1 MAAAFLLVTLALPA
15 AGFTLWE
22 RLPALAARSIEK
34 YLPGIQVRFGTVEVG
49 FPDGLR
55 IQNAQLISRATGRTL
70 LMMERVQVVPSL
82 GLLVRKRVETIQ
94 IEGGKLRVGA
104 ELQALFPEPG
114 PGRTAGGASPW
125 TAGLLKISDLDV
137 ILEDTLGLVPDIL
150 FTINTSF
157 KNLPLGEAAEVIGG
171 ESQHVEIKDLEIR
184 SPYDPLTQVL
194 HLKGLACEFTL
205 AGLAA
210 REIAAI
216 TVTRPSFFLGP
227 DLFWY
232 MDQAQQRFGGDAEG
246 SGPGWVVKH
255 FTLVDGRLVLGSGS
269 GSRGLPLTFRASA
282 EDASLANLASLRGSV
297 GLEIPA
303 RDYHFPD
310 YQIELVTQSGELRFA
325 YPPELEQNNL
335 VGTIRIDDIR
345 WRQYRAS
352 NAWLSVTFDSEGIN
366 GLFGGETYQ
375 GYSKGGFSFFF
386 NPEAPWI
393 GWIGGKGV
401 DLKSL
406 TNVISPE
413 NFRMT
418 GPLEFS
424 AQVDARKAE
433 ILRLKGDFHTQA
445 PGTLTI
451 RKLDDLLSRIP
462 PSWPGLKRD
471 STRIALETLRDFEY
485 AKCKGE
491 FWFVDSQGI
500 LNLALEGPR
509 GSRAF
514 EVVLHE
520 GDSPAGRWK
529 QKPPIQP

>member
-34 YLPGIQVRFGTVEVG
+34 YLPGIRVHFGPTTIHFPGALDVR
-49 FPDGLR
+49 DIRLDSR
-55 IQNAQLISRATGRTL
+55 ITGRTL
-70 LMMERVQVVPSL
+70 LAVDRIRIALSL
-82 GLLVRKRVETIQ
+82 DVLTRKRVEAITIT
-94 IEGGKLRVGA
+94 GGELHVGA
-104 ELQALFPEPG
+104 ELQALFSGSGTG
-114 PGRTAGGASPW
+114 PSGKTSPW
-125 TAGLLKISDLDV
+125 VAGMLKIDSLDI
-137 ILEDTLGLVPDIL
+137 ILEDTLGLAPDVL
-150 FTINTSF
+150 FTLNTSF
-157 KNLPLGEAAEVIGG
+157 TNLPLGETADAIGG
-171 ESQHVEIKDLEIR
+171 ESQRVEMTDLEIR
-184 SPYDPLTQVL
+184 SPYDPLTQVI

-216 TVTRPSFFLGP
+216 TITTPSFFLGP

-246 SGPGWVVKH
+246 SGPGWVVKR

-303 RDYHFPD
+303 RDYHFPN
-310 YQIELVTQSGELRFA
+310 YQIELATQSGELRFA

-401 DLKSL
+401 DLQSL

-451 RKLDDLLSRIP
+451 RKLDDLLSKIP

-529 QKPPIQP
+529 QKASIRP